1 MSSVSVTNRINMGF
15 AILTCVIVCLAGVA
29 YLAVSQLGNSYQDYR
44 STTRQTTLITN
55 IVEDMFEARIAALKY
70 RSNPSDAT
78 ASDVR
83 GNIDEILQEAR
94 NPLLDTAT
102 DSVQSQIVKVASL
115 AEAYVNGFDEAS
127 RTGQEIRDLGR
138 QLELTGQ
145 AIATSIEAVESV
157 TRPGQSFS
165 DILAESAART
175 AALNTLGAVTNGS
188 TAFVD
193 SGLPVWLET
202 SQTNFYNL
210 RFALA
215 ELGTTAKSSPGEPWA
230 DEVAAHIEDGL
241 TALTDFE
248 QTFFQVAE
256 NWTFMNDIN
265 RGTLDRVGPE
275 MRITLE
281 NAFDAVIA
289 QQDELGPA
297 GQRVVDLALRSTPVV
312 GVIAFILAVSIA
324 FLVGRWITI
333 PLRRLAEMTQELAS
347 GNTSVAITGA
357 EHAHELGQMARSLEV
372 FKDTIARDHATAER
386 AALET
391 AEQQMVVSLLSDG
404 LDALANGQLDHRLHQ
419 KFKDTYEP
427 LRLNF
432 NATLDRLEK
441 TMREVV
447 LASQNVENGVADINN
462 SSQNLSERTANQA
475 ATLEQSAAALD
486 ELTISIKSSAAQSQE
501 VDDTVQAA
509 RTEAQNSEEVVN
521 YAVQAMG
528 RIEHSSQ
535 QISKI
540 TNVIS
545 DISFQTNL
553 LALNAGVEAAR
564 AGEAGR
570 GFAVVASEVRAL
582 AQRSSEAAREVS
594 DLIGKSS
601 AEVTEG
607 TRLVNK
613 AGDAL
618 GQIVVAVDQVS
629 RLITEITSSA
639 VEQASGL
646 TEINT
651 GVNMLDEVTQKNA
664 SMVETSFVQ
673 GQNLVT
679 EARRLEGLVQQFQ
692 LSNKPSSISKP
703 DIRQSA

>member
-1 MSSVSVTNRINMGF
+1 MSSVSVTNRINLGF

-29 YLAVSQLGNSYQDYR
+29 YLAVSQLGSSYQDYR

-94 NPLLDTAT
+94 SPLLDTAT

-145 AIATSIEAVESV
+145 AIAASIEAVESV

-165 DILAESAART
+165 DILAESTART

-202 SQTNFYNL
+202 SQTNFDDL

-230 DEVAAHIEDGL
+230 DEVVAHIEDGL

-248 QTFFQVAE
+248 QTFSRVAE
-256 NWTFMNDIN
+256 NWTFMNEIN

-372 FKDTIARDHATAER
+372 FKDTIARDHAAAER
-386 AALET
+386 TALET

-404 LDALANGQLDHRLHQ
+404 LDALANGQLDQRLHQ
-419 KFKDTYEP
+419 KFKETYEP

-521 YAVQAMG
+521 HAVQAMG

-540 TNVIS
+540 TDVIS

-679 EARRLEGLVQQFQ
+679 EARRLESLVQQFQ

-703 DIRQSA
+703 DVRQSA